1 MSGKRNKY
9 LGSNCKPVA
18 KAGVAPKSNNP
29 ELSKNHSKE
38 STMTVENTIVAEET
52 IETTTTTTVAEKA
65 PMSEEVKSAIR
76 GNVASKVSGYNWDTV
91 LGSGVISAV
100 GTAASMVISNKLQ
113 EKFLPEETEARYSA
127 LEITGVTIAAGLV
140 GAGLQAGLQCID
152 AVNNSEQNRLVAG
165 SVIANGVVV
174 GGVFARDP
182 ILALVRGKIGASTE
196 DYVTA
201 EESAEA

>member
-38 STMTVENTIVAEET
+38 STMTVENTIVAEEN
-52 IETTTTTTVAEKA
+52 IETTTTVVEETPVT
-65 PMSEEVKSAIR
+65 EEVKSAIR
-76 GNVASKVSGYNWDTV
+76 GNAANKVSGYNWESV
-91 LGSGVISAV
+91 VGSGIVSAV

-113 EKFLPEETEARYSA
+113 QKFLPEETEVRYNA

-152 AVNNSEQNRLVAG
+152 KINDSEQYRLVAG
-165 SVIANGVVV
+165 SVVANGVIV

-182 ILALVRGKIGASTE
+182 ILALVRGKISTSTE